1 MCLSL
6 CARPKLHSVHCLQ
19 SADVALLHVTD
30 VCHINNTSRVIKF
43 LHQWN
48 IGKFHVYFFLLTNV
62 YFLGSSTTTNDTTN
76 HKEGSWMTGN
86 SGPNDVTRHWAQV
99 CFIFSCFFFSLI
111 YIRSFNYYLRR
122 NTTMGGP
129 TQANEDQWRPTK
141 PNKAQQRQRKPTKTK
156 KGQRRPTQAN
166 KGQRKPTKTN
176 EG

>member
-6 CARPKLHSVHCLQ
+6 CVCPKLHSVHCLQ

-30 VCHINNTSRVIKF
+30 VCHINNTSHVIKF
-43 LHQWN
+43 LHQRN

-86 SGPNDVTRHWAQV
+86 SGPNDATRHWAQV

-111 YIRSFNYYLRR
+111 YIRSFNYHLRW
-122 NTTMGGP
+122 NTTTGGP
-129 TQANEDQWRPTK
+129 TQANEDQRRPTK
-141 PNKAQQRQRKPTKTK
+141 PNKGSESLQRPTKANA
-156 KGQRRPTQAN
+156 GQ
-166 KGQRKPTKTN
+166 
-176 EG
+176 